1 MMERKTQLKITGIKR
16 VTDKKAIQRYI
27 EDPYFVKNREMAS
40 AFLKKA
46 GLPEKFKKS

>member
-1 MMERKTQLKITGIKR
+1 MMERITQMKITGMVR
-16 VTDKKAIQRYI
+16 VTNKKAIQRYI
-27 EDPYFVKNREMAS
+27 NDPYMVKKREMAS